1 MARTTLI
8 WTVRIHYHMYYI
20 YHILWFDL
28 LFFICS
34 DINVSTS
41 FFWFI
46 YMLLPEKFVSEQVE
60 MASN

>member
-1 MARTTLI
+1 MDSQNTLSH
-8 WTVRIHYHMYYI
+8 VSPGSN
-20 YHILWFDL
+20 HILWFDL

-34 DINVSTS
+34 GINVSTS

>member
-1 MARTTLI
+1 M
-8 WTVRIHYHMYYI
+8 WTVRIHYHMLALVQT
-20 YHILWFDL
+20 ILWFDL